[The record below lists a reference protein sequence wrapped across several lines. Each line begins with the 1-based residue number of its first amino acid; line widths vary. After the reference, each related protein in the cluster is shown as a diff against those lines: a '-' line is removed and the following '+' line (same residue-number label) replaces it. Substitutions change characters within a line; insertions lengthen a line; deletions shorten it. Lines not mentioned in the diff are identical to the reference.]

1 MNKNHTYIA
10 LYKPFRM
17 LSQFTSIDEKLTL
30 KHFPDIPKNVYPIG
44 RLDYDSEGLLLLTN
58 DNYLKTKILNPRN
71 KFKKTYYVQVE
82 GTPSSSELNKL
93 LNGVEINIKGQ
104 KYFVAAQTINLI
116 SEPNLPPRNP
126 PIRFR
131 KNIPTSWIEI
141 TITEGKYHQIRKMTA
156 KIGFP
161 TLRLVR
167 YSIENL
173 TIYDIDIT
181 KANELNKTI
190 VYKKLN
196 LSSL

>member
-1 MNKNHTYIA
+1 
-10 LYKPFRM
+10 M
-17 LSQFTSIDEKLTL
+17 LSQFTSNDEKLTL
-30 KHFPDIPKNVYPIG
+30 KQFPDIPKHIYPIG
-44 RLDYDSEGLLLLTN
+44 RLDYYSEGLLLLTN

-71 KFKKTYYVQVE
+71 KFKKTYFVQVE
-82 GTPSSSELNKL
+82 GIPSSSELNKL

-104 KYFVAAQTINLI
+104 KYFVAAQNINLI
-116 SEPNLPPRNP
+116 PEPNLPPRNP

-181 KANELNKTI
+181 RANALDKTI

-196 LSSL
+196 LSS